1 MTKSYLN
8 FKTRIN
14 VLTGSILIVW
24 ALFIFK
30 LSEIQIVNAT
40 NNTQGLRE
48 EKIEGNRGN
57 IFDINNVSIT
67 QNLTFYQ
74 IAVRLKELDN
84 KEAFLSDI
92 SKCTGV
98 HEAVYSE
105 KMTNRSYVIL
115 EKKTR
120 KDCEYLQSKYP
131 KSLDIKKDYKRYYPE
146 HELFGQII
154 GFTDTDDRG
163 IAGLEYQYEE
173 YLKGK
178 SVNVP
183 FKINGFQERI
193 YDATLKN
200 KDPENGSDIY
210 LTLNKEYQAILREEL
225 LKQVEETSAIGAM
238 GIIINPQDG
247 KILSMVNV
255 PDFNP
260 NLQKDFQG
268 DYKRNRIV
276 SDIIEPGS
284 TFKIVTIAS
293 ALEQGIDR
301 LDEYNVEGPYDF
313 YGDGSK
319 MIEDHEPYTVLTL
332 EEILAFSSN
341 IGTIKLAQDL
351 GKENIYK
358 KAKELGF
365 GSETGLNIQGEG
377 RVKFRNTKD
386 WTASSMHS
394 VPIGYEIAV
403 TPVHI
408 AMAYASI
415 ANGGFLLK
423 PYLIDK
429 VIRNDEKIIQGKR
442 KVKKRV
448 LSQNDSETLR
458 NMLFNT
464 VSIGSGKGASLEG
477 WDVAGKTGT
486 AQKSIDGGY
495 SESKHLSSF
504 VGFFPKDN
512 PQLLAL
518 IIIDEPTMINNQFWG
533 SVSAAPVFKS
543 VMKRIINIDPDIKTV
558 NKNERKN
565 IVEKLKKSN
574 QVLIQ
579 KNLELVI
586 VPNVKDKSVREA
598 IELLKKRGIRT
609 EIKGFGKIISQS
621 LEPGIKVPK
630 NSICKLEAHI

>member
-8 FKTRIN
+8 FKNRIN
-14 VLTGSILIVW
+14 FLTGGILIVW
-24 ALFIFK
+24 SLFVFR
-30 LSEIQIVNAT
+30 LSQIQIVNAT
-40 NNTQGLRE
+40 EKTQGLRQ

-57 IFDINNVSIT
+57 IFDVNNISIT

-74 IAVRLKELDN
+74 IAVRSEELTN
-84 KEAFLSDI
+84 KETFIKDI

-98 HEAVYSE
+98 DVDTYSK
-105 KMTNRSYVIL
+105 KMNDRSYVIL

-120 KDCEYLQSKYP
+120 KDCEYLKSKYP
-131 KSLDIKKDYKRYYPE
+131 KSLEIKKDYKRYYPQQ
-146 HELFGQII
+146 ELFGQIV
-154 GFTDTDDRG
+154 GFTDTDDKG
-163 IAGLEYQYEE
+163 IAGLEYQYNE

-178 SVNVP
+178 SAYVP
-183 FKINGFQERI
+183 FKINGLQERI
-193 YDATLKN
+193 YDPTLKN
-200 KDPENGSDIY
+200 EGPEDGYDIY

-225 LKQVEETSAIGAM
+225 LKQVEETNAIGGM

-247 KILSMVNV
+247 RVLSMVSV

-260 NLQKDFQG
+260 NLQRDFE
-268 DYKRNRIV
+268 DAYKRNRIV
-276 SDIIEPGS
+276 SDSIEPGS

-293 ALEQGIDR
+293 ALEEGISR
-301 LDEYNVEGPYDF
+301 LDEYNVQGPYDF
-313 YGDGSK
+313 YGDGTK
-319 MIEDHEPYTVLTL
+319 MVEDHEPHTVLTL

-341 IGTIKLAQDL
+341 IGTVKLAQEL
-351 GKENIYK
+351 GKENIYQ

-365 GSETGLNIQGEG
+365 SSKTGLDLYGEG
-377 RVKFRNTKD
+377 GVILRNTKD

-394 VPIGYEIAV
+394 IPIGYEIAV

-423 PYLIDK
+423 PYVLDK
-429 VIRNDEKIIQGKR
+429 VIRNDEKIIYGKR

-448 LSQNDSETLR
+448 LSQNDSEILR
-458 NMLFNT
+458 NMLFETVNT
-464 VSIGSGKGASLEG
+464 GSGKKAYLEG
-477 WDVAGKTGT
+477 WNVAGKTGT
-486 AQKSIDGGY
+486 AKKLIEGEY
-495 SESKHLSSF
+495 SDSKHLSSF
-504 VGFFPKDN
+504 IGFFPKDN

-518 IIIDEPTMINNQFWG
+518 IIIDEPTMVNNQFWG

-543 VMKRIINIDPDIKTV
+543 VMNRIINIDSDIKVV
-558 NKNERKN
+558 NKGERKN
-565 IVEKLKKSN
+565 IVEKLKKSD

-579 KNLELVI
+579 KNVELVV

-598 IELLKKRGIRT
+598 IELFKKRGIKPQ
-609 EIKGFGKIISQS
+609 IKGSGKIISQS
-621 LEPGIKVPK
+621 LEPGTKVPK

>member
-8 FKTRIN
+8 FKKRIN
-14 VLTGSILIVW
+14 VLTGAVLIFW
-24 ALFIFK
+24 SLLIFK
-30 LSEIQIVNAT
+30 LSEIQIINAT
-40 NNTQGLRE
+40 DKTQGLRQE
-48 EKIEGNRGN
+48 QIRGNRGN

-74 IAVRLKELDN
+74 ISVRQTELNDQEKFLK
-84 KEAFLSDI
+84 DI
-92 SKCTGV
+92 SNCTGIDV
-98 HEAVYSE
+98 SIYSE
-105 KMTNRSYVIL
+105 KMKNRSYTVL

-120 KDCEYLQSKYP
+120 KDCQYLQSKYP
-131 KSLDIKKDYKRYYPE
+131 KSLDIKKDYKRYYPQG
-146 HELFGQII
+146 ELFGQIV
-154 GFTDTDDRG
+154 GFTDTDDKG
-163 IAGLEYQYEE
+163 IAGLEHQYDE
-173 YLKGK
+173 YLKPK
-178 SVNVP
+178 SVDML
-183 FKINGFQERI
+183 FKINGLQERI
-193 YDATLKN
+193 YDATMN
-200 KDPENGSDIY
+200 SSVPDNGSDIY

-225 LKQVEETSAIGAM
+225 LKQVEKTNAIGGM

-247 KILSMVNV
+247 RILSMVSV

-260 NLQKDFQG
+260 NLQNEFEDN
-268 DYKRNRIV
+268 YKKNRII
-276 SDIIEPGS
+276 SDSIEPGS

-293 ALEQGIDR
+293 ALEHGIDR

-319 MIEDHEPYTVLTL
+319 MVEDHEPYTVLTL

-341 IGTIKLAQDL
+341 IGTVKLAQEL

-365 GSETGLNIQGEG
+365 VSETGLNIEGEG
-377 RVKFRNTKD
+377 KIRFRHTED

-403 TPVHI
+403 TPIHI
-408 AMAYASI
+408 AMAYSAI

-423 PYLIDK
+423 PYMVDK
-429 VIRNDEKIIQGKR
+429 VIRNDKEVIEGKR

-448 LSQNDSETLR
+448 LSKNDSETLR
-458 NMLFNT
+458 NMLFKT
-464 VSIGSGKGASLEG
+464 VSIGSGNSAYLEG

-486 AQKSIDGGY
+486 AQKSTIGGY
-495 SESKHLSSF
+495 SDSKHLSSF

-543 VMKRIINIDPDIKTV
+543 VMNRIINIDPEIKFVDNDQRKDIT
-558 NKNERKN
+558 NE
-565 IVEKLKKSN
+565 LKKSN

-579 KNLELVI
+579 KNVEFVV

-598 IELLKKRGIRT
+598 IELLNNSGIKPQ
-609 EIKGFGKIISQS
+609 IKGSGKIIFQS
-621 LEPGIKVPK
+621 INPGEKVPR
-630 NSICKLEAHI
+630 NSIVKLEAHI